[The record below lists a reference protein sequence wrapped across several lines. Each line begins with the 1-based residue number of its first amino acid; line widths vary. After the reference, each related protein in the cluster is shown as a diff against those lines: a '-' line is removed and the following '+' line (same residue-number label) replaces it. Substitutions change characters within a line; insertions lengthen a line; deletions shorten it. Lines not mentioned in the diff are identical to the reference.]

1 MNLPKPSAAVLC
13 LIVCARPLLAAD
25 SSGPPDMVLFN
36 GKVFT
41 ADASHPHVQG
51 LAIRGDRIMET
62 GESVAIRALSG
73 PHTRLIDLGGHTVI
87 PGINDAHQHLFV
99 TPPELIAVQLKS
111 RDPAVVRGPRRNTGC
126 GTKRRPK
133 ARDIRDDRTHRA

>member
-73 PHTRLIDLGGHTVI
+73 PHTRLIDLGGHTVLLEGDKGSLAKGKLADLAVLSQDI
-87 PGINDAHQHLFV
+87 FTVPVEQLPSTVSILTMIGGAIVYEAH
-99 TPPELIAVQLKS
+99 A
-111 RDPAVVRGPRRNTGC
+111 
-126 GTKRRPK
+126 GTAP
-133 ARDIRDDRTHRA
+133 